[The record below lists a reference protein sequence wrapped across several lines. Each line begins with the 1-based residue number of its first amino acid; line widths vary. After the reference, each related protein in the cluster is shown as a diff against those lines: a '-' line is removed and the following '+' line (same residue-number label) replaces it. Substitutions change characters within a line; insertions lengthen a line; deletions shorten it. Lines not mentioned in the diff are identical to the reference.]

1 MSVDSLNKNDLS
13 FWLDY
18 IESLNIKEIQLGLNR
33 VIQVAQNL
41 GVEVVADKTIMIA
54 GTNGKGSCVAA
65 MEVILRDLGYKVG
78 CYTSPHILRFNER
91 IKLDGAEI
99 AEEILCAAFL
109 AVENA
114 RGDIKLTYFEFTT
127 LVAFLI
133 FSKRKLDFALLEVG
147 LGGRLDAVN
156 IIEADV
162 AVITSIDLDHQEWLG
177 KDRESIGYEKAG
189 IIKKNRPVV
198 YGDSN
203 PTKSVLAT
211 AESLNSKIFLKGRD
225 FDHQIKTEDKSFNW
239 SGGRDMNENIS
250 GLPIPNL
257 AIENVSI
264 GMQALSVAGIEIDVK
279 VLRSSLRRLCLPG
292 RFEKCVDA
300 LTGVSVVLDVAHN
313 PAAASMLASNIS
325 RELSINHRIKQIS
338 VVIGLMADKDVRGFI
353 AELRPFVDS
362 WYVAGFDDPRAMP
375 VKNIAACLDN
385 EDRIILPDDRTFL
398 ECYNQACADLYSY
411 QKKEAGSEGLI
422 IVTGS
427 FLCVSAV
434 QESVKRNIKP

>member
-1 MSVDSLNKNDLS
+1 MSFDSLNKNDLS
-13 FWLDY
+13 FWLAY
-18 IESLNIKEIQLGLNR
+18 IESLNIKEIELGLNR

-41 GVEVVADKTIMIA
+41 GVEAVAEKTIMIA

-78 CYTSPHILRFNER
+78 SYTSPHILRFNER

-99 AEEILCAAFL
+99 ADEILCAAFL

-225 FDHQIKTEDKSFNW
+225 FDHQIKTEDKSFDW

-279 VLRSSLRRLCLPG
+279 FLRSSLRRLYLPG

-300 LTGVSVVLDVAHN
+300 FTGVSVVLDVAHN

-375 VKNIAACLDN
+375 VKNLAACLDN

-398 ECYNQACADLYSY
+398 ECYNQACADLFLY
-411 QKKEAGSEGLI
+411 QKKEAGSGGLI

>member
-1 MSVDSLNKNDLS
+1 MS
-13 FWLDY
+13 
-18 IESLNIKEIQLGLNR
+18 Q
-33 VIQVAQNL
+33 
-41 GVEVVADKTIMIA
+41 
-54 GTNGKGSCVAA
+54 
-65 MEVILRDLGYKVG
+65 
-78 CYTSPHILRFNER
+78 
-91 IKLDGAEI
+91 
-99 AEEILCAAFL
+99 
-109 AVENA
+109 
-114 RGDIKLTYFEFTT
+114 
-127 LVAFLI
+127 
-133 FSKRKLDFALLEVG
+133 
-147 LGGRLDAVN
+147 
-156 IIEADV
+156 
-162 AVITSIDLDHQEWLG
+162 VITSIDLDHQEWLG

-279 VLRSSLRRLCLPG
+279 FLRSSLRRLYLPG

-300 LTGVSVVLDVAHN
+300 FTGVSVVLDVAHN

-375 VKNIAACLDN
+375 VKNLAACLDN

-398 ECYNQACADLYSY
+398 ECYNQACADLFSY
-411 QKKEAGSEGLI
+411 QKKEAGSGGLI

>member
-1 MSVDSLNKNDLS
+1 MSFDSLNKNDLS
-13 FWLDY
+13 FWLAY
-18 IESLNIKEIQLGLNR
+18 IESLNIKEIELGLNR

-41 GVEVVADKTIMIA
+41 GVEAVAEKTIMIA

-78 CYTSPHILRFNER
+78 SYTSPHILRFNER

-99 AEEILCAAFL
+99 ADEILCAAFL

-225 FDHQIKTEDKSFNW
+225 FDHQIKTEDKSFDW

-279 VLRSSLRRLCLPG
+279 FLRSSLRRLYLPG

-375 VKNIAACLDN
+375 VKNLAACLDN

-398 ECYNQACADLYSY
+398 ECYNQACADLFLY
-411 QKKEAGSEGLI
+411 QKKEAGSGGLI

>member
-1 MSVDSLNKNDLS
+1 MSFNSLYKNDLS
-13 FWLDY
+13 FWLAY
-18 IESLNIKEIQLGLNR
+18 IESLNIKEIELGLGR
-33 VIQVAQNL
+33 VIKVAQKL
-41 GVEVVADKTIMIA
+41 GIETVAEKTIMVA

-65 MEVILRDLGYKVG
+65 MDITLRDLGYKVG
-78 CYTSPHILRFNER
+78 CYTPPHISRFSER
-91 IKLDGAEI
+91 IKLDGVEVG
-99 AEEILCAAFL
+99 EEILCAAFF
-109 AVENA
+109 AVETS

-156 IIEADV
+156 IINADV
-162 AVITSIDLDHQEWLG
+162 SVITSVDLDHQEWLG
-177 KDRESIGYEKAG
+177 KDRESIGREKAG
-189 IIKKNRPVV
+189 IIKKNKPVV
-198 YGDSN
+198 YGDSE
-203 PTKSVLAT
+203 PTKSVLAA

-225 FDHQIKTEDKSFNW
+225 FGHQIKTEYKSFDW
-239 SGGRDMNENIS
+239 FGGINMSENVS
-250 GLPIPNL
+250 ELPIPNL

-279 VLRSSLRRLCLPG
+279 VLRSSLSRLYLPG

-300 LTGVSVVLDVAHN
+300 VTGISVVLDVAHN
-313 PAAASMLASNIS
+313 PAAASMLASNIR

-353 AELRPFVDS
+353 AELRPYVDS
-362 WYVAGFDDPRAMP
+362 WYVSGLDDPRAMP
-375 VKNIAACLDN
+375 VKSLAACLDN

-398 ECYNQACADLYSY
+398 ECYNQACADLFTY
-411 QKKEAGSEGLI
+411 QKKEAESGGLI

-434 QESVKRNIKP
+434 FESVKRNIKP

>member
-1 MSVDSLNKNDLS
+1 MRCCH
-13 FWLDY
+13 
-18 IESLNIKEIQLGLNR
+18 G
-33 VIQVAQNL
+33 
-41 GVEVVADKTIMIA
+41 
-54 GTNGKGSCVAA
+54 
-65 MEVILRDLGYKVG
+65 EVILRDLGYKVG
-78 CYTSPHILRFNER
+78 CNTSPHILRFNER

-99 AEEILCAAFL
+99 ADEILCAAFL

-189 IIKKNRPVV
+189 IIKKNRPIV

-279 VLRSSLRRLCLPG
+279 VLRSSLRRLYLPG

-375 VKNIAACLDN
+375 VKNLAACLDN

-398 ECYNQACADLYSY
+398 ECYNQACADLFLY
-411 QKKEAGSEGLI
+411 QKKEAGSGGLI

>member
-1 MSVDSLNKNDLS
+1 MSFDSLNKNDLS
-13 FWLDY
+13 FWLAY
-18 IESLNIKEIQLGLNR
+18 IESLNIKEIELGLNR

-41 GVEVVADKTIMIA
+41 GVEAVAEKTIMIA

-78 CYTSPHILRFNER
+78 SYTSPHILRFNER

-99 AEEILCAAFL
+99 ADEILCAAFL

-225 FDHQIKTEDKSFNW
+225 FDHQIKTEDKSFDW

-279 VLRSSLRRLCLPG
+279 FLRSSLRRLYLPG

-362 WYVAGFDDPRAMP
+362 WYVP
-375 VKNIAACLDN
+375 I
-385 EDRIILPDDRTFL
+385 EDHI
-398 ECYNQACADLYSY
+398 NQSQLL
-411 QKKEAGSEGLI
+411 K
-422 IVTGS
+422 
-427 FLCVSAV
+427 
-434 QESVKRNIKP
+434 